1 MRNTYADVL
10 KERIAKKDFFWVFRK
25 GWKYCAIYSSGK
37 LHKQMTGPLWA
48 GLFVTY
54 RCNSKCLMCDLEAR
68 YLRNKD
74 KSEEL
79 SAHDLRQLIDQ
90 LARIGT
96 EGVIFSGGEPF
107 LRKDVLSLVDYAR
120 EKGLYTLI
128 PTNAFLLDGPLCDEI
143 MKSKLDILEVSLD
156 GLGAT
161 HDRLRGL
168 PGNFGKV
175 CDAVRY
181 IIGKRKNGRPKI
193 NICTA
198 ISRENIQEI
207 LPLVKAVEDLGADNI
222 VFNIAYSMGLDGEKR
237 EGMRPLLFD
246 EKGAQ
251 ELDRVIDSLKS
262 LKKKIPI
269 IDNSLAFLE
278 ALKLAARGKP
288 IPCRCLAPQTTINVD
303 TYGNIFPCFG
313 FIELNRSV
321 GNIRDL
327 SLTDFWFSR
336 EYNRLRKK
344 LVSCRDCYFHCNLEV
359 SLLFK
364 RLP

>member
-10 KERIAKKDFFWVFRK
+10 KERIAKKDFFWIFRK
-25 GWKYCAIYSSGK
+25 GWKYCAIYSSSK
-37 LHKQMTGPLWA
+37 LHKQMAGPLWA
-48 GLFVTY
+48 GLYVTY
-54 RCNSKCLMCDLEAR
+54 RCNSKCLMCGLQER

-74 KSEEL
+74 KREEL
-79 SAHDLRQLIDQ
+79 SAHELHQLIDQ

-107 LRKDVLSLVDYAR
+107 LRKEILFLADYAH
-120 EKGLYTLI
+120 EKGMYTLI
-128 PTNAFLLDGPLCDEI
+128 ATNAFLLDEPLCDEI

-168 PGNFGKV
+168 PGNFGKA

-181 IIGKRKNGRPKI
+181 IVGKRKNGRPKI

-207 LPLVKAVEDLGADNI
+207 LPLVNTVADLGVNSI
-222 VFNIAYSMGLDGEKR
+222 LFNIANIMGFGGEKR
-237 EGMRPLLFD
+237 EEMRSLLFD

-262 LKKKIPI
+262 LKKKTSI
-269 IDNSLAFLE
+269 IDNSLAYLE
-278 ALKLAARGKP
+278 AFKLAARGKP
-288 IPCRCLAPQTTINVD
+288 IPCRCLASQTSINVD

-313 FIELNRSV
+313 FLELNRPL

-327 SLTDFWFSR
+327 SLVDFWFSS
-336 EYNRLRKK
+336 EYKK
-344 LVSCRDCYFHCNLEV
+344 KKKKMESCRDCYFACNLEL
-359 SLLFK
+359 SMLF
-364 RLP
+364 RCLP